1 MSHPDASS
9 LAGPAAAAL
18 DAMTSPTPSQ
28 PQQPAAAAS
37 HPAASYHADSDSLR
51 YWVVM
56 PGQAAMGASVSR
68 SVLHHRFKGAPDGS
82 DALVVYAAHRAE
94 LEDAVRRRVALGS
107 REPVIVRENDLPPP
121 SRR

>member
-1 MSHPDASS
+1 MSQPDASS
-9 LAGPAAAAL
+9 LAGPTVVAI
-18 DAMTSPTPSQ
+18 DAVTPPSPSMAHPSS
-28 PQQPAAAAS
+28 PAAS

-51 YWVVM
+51 YWVVVT
-56 PGQAAMGASVSR
+56 GQAAIGASVSR
-68 SVLHHRFKGAPDGS
+68 SVLHHRFKGAVDGS

-121 SRR
+121 NRR